1 MRAAR
6 AALSVEVVLCH
17 MSSFVSREAR
27 DAAARLSRFTVWR
40 FEVLSGH
47 NPCVWAF
54 AVRKPVRGAS
64 GYRIGGKSGVRS
76 RAWLCCWGASGGWR
90 LCDTTIRC
98 DGCHS
103 CPVE

>member
-1 MRAAR
+1 MR
-6 AALSVEVVLCH
+6 AALSAEVVLCH
-17 MSSFVSREAR
+17 MSRFVSREAR

-40 FEVLSGH
+40 FEALSGH
-47 NPCVWAF
+47 NPCVWAL

-64 GYRIGGKSGVRS
+64 GYCIGGESVLRS
-76 RAWLCCWGASGGWR
+76 RAWLCCWGASGGWQLR
-90 LCDTTIRC
+90 DTAIKC